1 MSCRAGFVWQTK
13 QHFNR
18 YIEECGVACELVTP
32 HMLAA
37 PFYRGTFNCLIIPT
51 GFANPAYSNLLPA
64 LRAASSRIETFVENG
79 GHLLVFGA
87 AADKPD
93 AYDWLP
99 FPVTYRHECHPRR
112 IECTPDDHCGTII
125 DDYDPTSVE
134 CDGIFP
140 SHEGECR
147 GIAGSHDVIIEKN
160 LGKGK
165 IIVTSVHEFPSRRFL
180 KDFCAS
186 GKETLF

>member
-1 MSCRAGFVWQTK
+1 VSCRAGFIWQTK

-18 YIEECGVACELVTP
+18 YIEECGIACELITP

-37 PFYRGTFNCLIIPT
+37 PFYRGSFNCLIIPT

-64 LRAASSRIETFVENG
+64 LRAASPRIKKFIEKG
-79 GHLLVFGA
+79 GNLLVFGA
-87 AADKPD
+87 ATDKPD

-99 FPVTYRHECHPRR
+99 FPVIYRHDCHPRR
-112 IECTPDDHCGTII
+112 IECMPDDRCGTII
-125 DDYDPTSVE
+125 DDYDSSSIE
-134 CDGIFP
+134 CDGSFP
-140 SHEGECR
+140 SHEGDCR
-147 GIAGSHDVIIEKN
+147 GIAESCDVIIEKN
-160 LGKGK
+160 IGNGR

-180 KDFCAS
+180 KEFCTS

>member
-1 MSCRAGFVWQTK
+1 MSCRAAFVWQTK

-18 YIEECGVACELVTP
+18 YIEECGISCELVTP

-64 LRAASSRIETFVENG
+64 LRAASSRIKKFIENG
-79 GHLLVFGA
+79 GNLLVFGA

-99 FPVTYRHECHPRR
+99 FPVTYQHDCHPRR
-112 IECTPDDHCGTII
+112 IACTPDDHCGTII
-125 DDYDPTSVE
+125 DDYDSSSIE
-134 CDGIFP
+134 CDGNFP
-140 SHEGECR
+140 SHEGERR
-147 GIAGSHDVIIEKN
+147 GIAESCDVIIEKN
-160 LGKGK
+160 IGNGR

-180 KDFCAS
+180 KGFCSS
-186 GKETLF
+186 GKETFF